1 MTAVKI
7 CGLTRAQDVAAAA
20 ELGAAILGFNFVE
33 ASLRRISTALGRE
46 LVGSAPEG
54 VLRAGVFAE
63 AGRTEVGRTIAAL
76 GLQVVQLH
84 RTVTRDDVETLGA
97 GIMPAIRLE
106 TGRAGLPPSD
116 VLARCRGLLWDSS
129 AGQGRVA
136 DWALVETAGPLPVP
150 VFVAGGLD
158 ADNVGDVIRRLRPAG
173 VDVASGVERAPGIK
187 DRGKLERFFEAVREA
202 DRG

>member
-1 MTAVKI
+1 MTAVKV
-7 CGLTRAQDVAAAA
+7 CGLTRAEDVAAAA

-33 ASLRRISTALGRE
+33 ASPRRVSMALARE
-46 LVGSAPEG
+46 LAGSVPAG
-54 VLRAGVFAE
+54 ILRAGVFAE
-63 AGRTEVGRTIAAL
+63 ADRTEVGRTIAEV

-97 GIMPAIRLE
+97 GIVPAVRLE
-106 TGRAGLPPSD
+106 AGPTGLPPSD
-116 VLARCRGLLWDSS
+116 VLERCRGLLWDSS
-129 AGQGRVA
+129 AGRGRVP
-136 DWALVETAGPLPVP
+136 DWGLVEAAGPLPVP

-158 ADNVGDVIRRLRPAG
+158 PDNVGDVIRRLRPAG

-187 DRGKLERFFEAVREA
+187 DRGRLERFFEAVREA